1 MCIRDRWKWLCRD
14 LVLGLEDNKK
24 IVIVGIPGVGKTTVV
39 NKIAEKL
46 NQQNKSVSVH
56 SFGTVMFEEAKKSGV
71 QSRDELRKLNVEQ
84 QKNLQKKAAE
94 TIAGSE
100 EDVIIIDTHAFI
112 STKEGFYPGLPNYL
126 IQILKPTHF
135 IAISAKPQE
144 IYNRRTNDDTRNRDI
159 VSIGSIKKELDV
171 QDAMLSS
178 CSVLSGSPMKVIL
191 NDEGKVEKTADTVIN
206 AIGL

>member
-1 MCIRDRWKWLCRD
+1 
-14 LVLGLEDNKK
+14 
-24 IVIVGIPGVGKTTVV
+24 
-39 NKIAEKL
+39 
-46 NQQNKSVSVH
+46 
-56 SFGTVMFEEAKKSGV
+56 MFEEAKKSGV
-71 QSRDELRKLNVEQ
+71 QSRDELRKLNVDQ

-94 TIAGSE
+94 TIADSE

>member
-1 MCIRDRWKWLCRD
+1 M
-14 LVLGLEDNKK
+14 LGLEDSKK
-24 IVIVGIPGVGKTTVV
+24 IVIVGIPGVGKTSVV

-56 SFGTVMFEEAKKSGV
+56 SFGTVMFEEAKKTGV
-71 QSRDELRKLNVEQ
+71 QSRDGLRKLNVEQ

-94 TIAGSE
+94 TIANSQ

-144 IYNRRTNDDTRNRDI
+144 IYDRRINDDTRNRDI
-159 VSIGSIKKELDV
+159 ISIGSIKKELDV